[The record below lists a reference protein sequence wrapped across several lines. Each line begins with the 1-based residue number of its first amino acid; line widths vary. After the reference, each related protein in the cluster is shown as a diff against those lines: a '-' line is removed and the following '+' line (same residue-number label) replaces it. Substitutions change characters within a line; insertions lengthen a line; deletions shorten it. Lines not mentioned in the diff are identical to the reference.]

1 MSAKLSAAFL
11 KYSVAVNDMKL
22 VKVCALSFCVF
33 AANGCSTTPK
43 KSDTS
48 AFGQSSESAAAAN
61 TARTQAV
68 AAAGI
73 GVPRVY
79 KDELSGKTIELVVQ
93 SEYFSANGRLCR
105 RFSEFVDG
113 RDVAGVSCQDDARGW
128 TEIPLSSFVR

>member
-1 MSAKLSAAFL
+1 M
-11 KYSVAVNDMKL
+11 VVNDMNLPKIIGLSLCVL
-22 VKVCALSFCVF
+22 V
-33 AANGCSTTPK
+33 ANACTTTPDIN
-43 KSDTS
+43 KSSVFNQGS
-48 AFGQSSESAAAAN
+48 ASASVEN

-68 AAAGI
+68 ATAGI
-73 GVPRVY
+73 GVPEVY
-79 KDELSGKTIELVVQ
+79 KDELSGKTVELVVE

>member
-1 MSAKLSAAFL
+1 MNLPKIIGLSL
-11 KYSVAVNDMKL
+11 CVL
-22 VKVCALSFCVF
+22 V
-33 AANGCSTTPK
+33 ANGCTTTPDNN
-43 KSDTS
+43 KSSVFNQGS
-48 AFGQSSESAAAAN
+48 ASASVEN

-68 AAAGI
+68 ATAGI
-73 GVPRVY
+73 GVPEVY
-79 KDELSGKTIELVVQ
+79 KDELSGKSVELVVE